1 MAADFCGVRGGEYL
15 AHSKPGVLGVLGVLG
30 VHESLQGTCAGGL
43 RHGTRK

>member
-15 AHSKPGVLGVLGVLG
+15 AHSKPGVLGVLGV
-30 VHESLQGTCAGGL
+30 HESLQGTCAGGL